1 MKSIQKFLKAYL
13 NQKIKNENLNL
24 IINFLI
30 VGLSFLII
38 IIKIEESAYFSPY
51 TKNKISS
58 IIFLLYSLGILFLIL
73 KSIIHIY
80 NLGGNSNSQTLAYQL
95 INKIPTKD
103 RIINALQIY
112 SKLDL
117 NSPYS
122 DLTINAINEL
132 ESDIKKI
139 NINKINF
146 NFPYRKLYFLITL
159 FLFFIFFIFL
169 SAQYANALNR
179 LIEKDLIFNK
189 PLPFKLIFENYENN
203 RSTFKG
209 EELKIVINGEGE
221 LPEKIFLNKM
231 IDGKIQQFEINNIK
245 KSFSYNLKNINDNMK
260 IWASYINKPIL
271 PYKYY
276 KIETDTLNIILKTRP
291 EFKELKINI
300 IPPEYTN
307 VYELEHNQSL
317 STIEL
322 LKGSKIKLNG
332 ILNKNLKNAQIVFN
346 NDSSTNVK
354 VDDNKISINLEILEP
369 TQFQI
374 LCYDFDNNNNIPLK
388 YSIEII
394 DDLSP
399 YVYIK
404 YPNDNLKID
413 EQNNIN
419 LEIELFDDFG
429 INKALLEYYVLKP
442 YYLNQDT
449 TLKNISILDSSHTK
463 NNQFISYN
471 WNITNLNIGPGDEIF
486 YWIKAFDNNAKTG
499 PGIGK
504 SNILKAYF
512 PSLEELYFE
521 IEEEQ
526 EIIEENF
533 EDMIDSIDEIK
544 NMYETIS
551 NDVLKEKTGLEQE
564 LETNKIK
571 TELQQI
577 SEKIESLE
585 NTIETI
591 EELNDKNNLI
601 NDVLGDKIQKLQ
613 DMFKDAIS
621 SELMEAL
628 KNIQESLNEDD
639 YKKSLE
645 ELNNFEFEMNDL
657 EQQLDRMIDLF
668 EQIVA
673 EQKLNELTKK
683 MEEMQDFQKEI
694 SEKINKNHQDKNI
707 EPMKNKQN
715 NNLDDLE
722 KTLNQTSEIMKDI
735 DYEISEKINQ
745 MSSSDQFLELDK
757 NINNIANS
765 EKNNQSDMNQNSK
778 DIEKSLN
785 KMSEK
790 LEDIIKEYQ
799 KKATVEML
807 NMYSRII
814 KNLIDMSYE
823 QEQLVKITKNIKSKK
838 DTAMS
843 KIASREHVLLQ
854 QYKNIFIQISDL
866 TKKSFHISAET
877 SKTFS
882 QIFNHLIKTIN
893 AFEQGKIKDAK
904 KNQIL
909 IMEYIN
915 KTILL
920 LIDAMENMQSSGE
933 ASGYSQY
940 LESMQ
945 ELMSGQQALNQGMQS
960 LLPMPFG
967 QQPGKEGLMESLMQQ
982 QKSLMQQLNKLMD
995 ENSLASSDDEG
1006 KGLGK
1011 ALDDMEQLIKDF
1023 ENNNISQESINRGEQ
1038 VYRRLLEHQNAMKNR
1053 GFDQKWEAEQNN
1065 DNDKLIN
1072 NNLND
1077 IKNHNSVELKKLYK
1091 KLDELDNNKNI
1102 TKENKTIIQEYIKIL
1117 IEEKL
1122 NEK

>member
-1 MKSIQKFLKAYL
+1 MKYIQKFLKAYL

-30 VGLSFLII
+30 IGLSFLII
-38 IIKIEESAYFSPY
+38 IIKIEENAYFSPY
-51 TKNKISS
+51 IKNKIVSV
-58 IIFLLYSLGILFLIL
+58 ILLLYCLGALFLIL
-73 KSIIHIY
+73 KNIIHKY
-80 NLGGNSNSQTLAYQL
+80 NLWSNSNLQKLAYQL
-95 INKIPTKD
+95 ISKIPTKD

-122 DLTINAINEL
+122 DLTINAINQL
-132 ESDIKKI
+132 ENDIKKI
-139 NINKINF
+139 NINIINF
-146 NFPYRKLYFLITL
+146 KFPYKKLYFLITL
-159 FLFFIFFIFL
+159 FIFL
-169 SAQYANALNR
+169 ISFILFSNQYANAINR
-179 LIEKDLIFNK
+179 LIEKDLTFNK
-189 PLPFKLIFENYENN
+189 PLPFKLIFENYTNN
-203 RSTFKG
+203 QFAFQG
-209 EELKIVINGEGE
+209 EELKVIINGEGDV
-221 LPEKIFLNKM
+221 PEKIILNKM
-231 IDGKIQQFEINNIK
+231 SNGKIQQFELDNIK
-245 KSFSYNLKNINDNMK
+245 KSFLYNFKNINDNMK
-260 IWASYINKPIL
+260 IWASYSNKPIL

-276 KIETDTLNIILKTRP
+276 KIETDTLNVILKTRP

-300 IPPEYTN
+300 SPPDYTN
-307 VYELEHNQSL
+307 IYKVEHNQSL

-322 LKGSKIKLNG
+322 LKGSKIELNG
-332 ILNKNLKNAQIVFN
+332 MLNKKLKNAQLIFS
-346 NDSSTNVK
+346 NDSSINMSIDENK
-354 VDDNKISINLEILEP
+354 VNINFEVLEP
-369 TQFQI
+369 TQFEI
-374 LCYDFDNNNNIPLK
+374 ICYDFDNNNNIPLK
-388 YSIEII
+388 YSVIII
-394 DDLSP
+394 DDLNP
-399 YVYIK
+399 YAYIK
-404 YPNDNLKID
+404 YPNDNLKINN
-413 EQNNIN
+413 QNDIN

-429 INKALLEYYVLKP
+429 ITKAFLEYYVIKP

-449 TLKNISILDSSHTK
+449 TLKNISILDTSNIK
-463 NNQFISYN
+463 NSQFISYN
-471 WNITNLNIGPGDEIF
+471 WNINNLNIGPGDEMF
-486 YWIKAFDNNAKTG
+486 YWIKAFDNNIKTG

-521 IEEEQ
+521 VEEEQ

-571 TELQQI
+571 TELEQI
-577 SEKIESLE
+577 SEKIKNLE

-601 NDVLGDKIQKLQ
+601 NDTLGDKIQKLQ

-645 ELNNFEFEMNDL
+645 ELNNFDFEMNDL

-683 MEEMQDFQKEI
+683 MEEMHNFQKEI
-694 SEKINKNHQDKNI
+694 SEKIKKNHQDKNI

-722 KTLNQTSEIMKDI
+722 NTLNQTSEIMKNI
-735 DYEISEKINQ
+735 DDKISEKINQ
-745 MSSSDQFLELDK
+745 ISASEQFLEIEK
-757 NINNIANS
+757 NINNITNS

-778 DIEKSLN
+778 NIEKSL
-785 KMSEK
+785 KEMSEK
-790 LEDIIKEYQ
+790 LEEIIEEYQ
-799 KKATVEML
+799 KKSTIEML

-823 QEQLVKITKNIKSKK
+823 QERLIKITKNIKSKK
-838 DTAMS
+838 DTIIS
-843 KIASREHVLLQ
+843 KIASRENVLLQ

-882 QIFNHLIKTIN
+882 QIFNHLIKAIN
-893 AFEQGKIKDAK
+893 AFEQGQIKNAK
-904 KNQIL
+904 QNQIL

-915 KTILL
+915 KTIFL

-982 QKSLMQQLNKLMD
+982 QKSLMQQLKKIMK
-995 ENSLASSDDEG
+995 ENLSSSNDDEG

-1011 ALDDMEQLIKDF
+1011 ALDDMEQLLKDF

-1038 VYRRLLEHQNAMKNR
+1038 VYRRLLEHQNAIKNR
-1053 GFDQKWEAEQNN
+1053 GFDQKWEADQNN
-1065 DNDKLIN
+1065 DNNKLID

-1077 IKNHNSVELKKLYK
+1077 IRNHTSMELKNLYK
-1091 KLDELDNNKNI
+1091 KLDELDKNKNI
-1102 TKENKTIIQEYIKIL
+1102 TKENKTIIQEYLKIL

-1122 NEK
+1122 NEE